1 MDDLDL
7 TARRYLHFAD
17 REARG
22 SSPSYEAWSRA
33 VAGDRALLAQL
44 ATLPAPKR

>member
-1 MDDLDL
+1 MDGLDL

-17 REARG
+17 REDRG

-33 VAGDRALLAQL
+33 AD
-44 ATLPAPKR
+44 